1 MRTKSPAT
9 LAAIPAL
16 PAMLLGTGLALA
28 QSANDQPEPHVDM
41 VWVWIFVALFVSS
54 IVLVG
59 WMMWRGERA
68 EKSRQNSAND
78 SQGKTS

>member
-1 MRTKSPAT
+1 MKSGI
-9 LAAIPAL
+9 AARITAL
-16 PAMLLGTGLALA
+16 PALCLAATHVLA

-41 VWVWIFVALFVSS
+41 VWVWIFVALFFGA

-68 EKSRQNSAND
+68 EKAKQSSAGD
-78 SQGKTS
+78 AGHPAP